1 MQLTPEQRAVVEAG
15 ADPSRPHLTVVG
27 YAGTAKT
34 TTMLAMAK
42 AKGDKGETGSAFFF
56 NRAMA
61 DEMRGKIISDG
72 ICGLSASTL
81 HSLAFRSM
89 KRPYGARVGAKMLAA
104 DIASH
109 LQFGRVVLPCL
120 SIPITPTGAAYIAMR
135 SLAVYCQSSDERMMK
150 HHLRAGN
157 HEVALYRDRV
167 RAALKPHSERLAKAV
182 FDPAGTLAMSHDV
195 YLKWYIE
202 DVAKGVRAGPV
213 GDYLIG
219 DEFQDSNGVTMK
231 LMETMA
237 GRGSQIV
244 VAGDP
249 YQQIYQWRGS
259 VDAMS
264 RMQTDRRLELTQSF
278 RFGQPLADLA
288 SAVLHRLGATVHLT
302 GNPAVTTEILTQGSG
317 NFTPQAMI
325 CRTNVGAM
333 EEAAALVQSG
343 RSCYLPRA
351 RSMIDIIDDIE
362 ALHAGGRA
370 QRTDLR
376 VFNSYDSFLE
386 HADKSSDGAE
396 YKRLLKMI
404 EEQGFQSLRNLLR
417 SCEAQ
422 WAGAVTLMTAHAS
435 KGLQF
440 ESVAL
445 GSDFPT
451 DKDLAEKPET
461 SAEEIRLMYVAA
473 TRAQRRLDLSRCG
486 FLKGLHASEG
496 ISGSAAQR
504 SKPRSA
510 TQAKATPRAKR
521 KALIRRSGL

>member
-1 MQLTPEQRAVVEAG
+1 MPLTPEQRAVVEAG
-15 ADPSRPHLTVVG
+15 TDPSRPPLTVVG
-27 YAGTAKT
+27 YAGAAKT
-34 TTMLAMAK
+34 TTLLAMAK
-42 AKGDKGETGSAFFF
+42 AKGDKGEDGSAFFF

-61 DEMRGKIISDG
+61 DEMRGRILSGGIS
-72 ICGLSASTL
+72 GLAASTL

-89 KRPYGARVGAKMLAA
+89 KPTYGERVGAKLLAV
-104 DIASH
+104 DIARR
-109 LQFGRVVLPCL
+109 LGFGRVELPCL
-120 SIPITPTGAAYIAMR
+120 SMPITPIGAAYIAMR
-135 SLAVYCQSSDERMMK
+135 SLAVYCQSGDERMMK

-167 RAALKPHSERLAKAV
+167 RMALKPHSERLAKAV
-182 FDPAGTLAMSHDV
+182 FVADSDMAMPHDV
-195 YLKWYIE
+195 YLKGYIE
-202 DVAKGVRAGPV
+202 DVAKGLRPGPA

-219 DEFQDSNGVTMK
+219 DEFQDANGVTLK

-237 GRGSQIV
+237 ARGSQVV

-264 RMQTDRRLELTQSF
+264 RIQTGRRLELTQSF

-288 SAVLHRLGATVHLT
+288 SAVLHRLGATVQLS
-302 GNPAVTTEILTQGSG
+302 GNPAVETEILTRSRGHDA
-317 NFTPQAMI
+317 PQAMI
-325 CRTNVGAM
+325 CRTNAGAM
-333 EEAAALVQSG
+333 EEAAALVSLGQ
-343 RSCYLPRA
+343 SCYLPRA

-362 ALHAGGRA
+362 ALREGGRA

-376 VFNSYDSFLE
+376 VFRDYDCFLE

-404 EEQGFQSLRNLLR
+404 ENQGFQRLRDLLR
-417 SCEAQ
+417 ACENPG
-422 WAGAVTLMTAHAS
+422 AGTVTLMTAHAS

-451 DKDLAEKPET
+451 DKDLAEKPER

-473 TRAQRRLDLSRCG
+473 TRTQRRLDVSRCA
-486 FLKGLHASEG
+486 FLRGMAVSEG
-496 ISGSAAQR
+496 IAE
-504 SKPRSA
+504 SA
-510 TQAKATPRAKR
+510 T
-521 KALIRRSGL
+521 RRSGTRKAA